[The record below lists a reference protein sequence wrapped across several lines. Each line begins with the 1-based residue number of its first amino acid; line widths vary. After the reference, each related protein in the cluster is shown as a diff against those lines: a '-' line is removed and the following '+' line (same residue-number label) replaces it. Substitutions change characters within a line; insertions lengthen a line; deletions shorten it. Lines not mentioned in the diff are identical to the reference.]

1 MGKSRQKQGMM
12 GTSQAGTG
20 EACPVSWLACDTGKV
35 LRAFRSAGRVNT
47 AEHEA

>member
-12 GTSQAGTG
+12 GRRQAGTG

-35 LRAFRSAGRVNT
+35 LLVFVKCGVG
-47 AEHEA
+47 E